1 LPPDPL
7 PCYPSAHLALGAAP
21 EDSPVAVSATSAAST
36 ALRRVTTFVRVTN
49 VLSLGL
55 TVVLGLLLLSRP

>member
-1 LPPDPL
+1 M
-7 PCYPSAHLALGAAP
+7 
-21 EDSPVAVSATSAAST
+21 AVSATSAAST
-36 ALRRVTTFVRVTN
+36 ALRRVTAFVRVTN